1 MANKD
6 NTIQYK
12 NKSFGF
18 GKELR
23 ISYEQ
28 SQACCPAEH
37 KNKVSRLAISKVM
50 TEHQNRAWLSLILY
64 CIKTSSSL
72 TLN

>member
-6 NTIQYK
+6 NTIQYNTIQEQK
-12 NKSFGF
+12 LRF

-37 KNKVSRLAISKVM
+37 KNKVSKLAISKVM

-64 CIKTSSSL
+64 CI
-72 TLN
+72 